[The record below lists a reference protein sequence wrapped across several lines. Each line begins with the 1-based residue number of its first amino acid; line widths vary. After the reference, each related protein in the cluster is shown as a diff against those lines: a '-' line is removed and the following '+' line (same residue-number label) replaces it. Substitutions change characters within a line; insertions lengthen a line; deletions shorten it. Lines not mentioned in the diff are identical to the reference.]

1 MLNRRLATFDP
12 DAHFIVRR
20 AGLRASGHVY
30 AKGETFRNKTV
41 PERTLR
47 QLFEQAAIQYPD
59 EALVRKPMI
68 ETPPEGDAPKKKLS
82 KEERIQALIDTHTK
96 TVLQKMCD
104 EATPP
109 IQYDRSA
116 NKGVLADL
124 LVASDADLMAPADE
138 ADGAS

>member
-12 DAHFIVRR
+12 EREFIVRR

-30 AKGETFRNKTV
+30 AKGETFRSKTV

-68 ETPPEGDAPKKKLS
+68 EAKPEGDAPKKLS
-82 KEERIQALIDTHTK
+82 KEERIQALMDTHTK
-96 TVLQKMCD
+96 TTLQKMCD
-104 EATPP
+104 EADPP
-109 IQYDRSA
+109 IKYDRSA

-124 LVASDADLMAPADE
+124 IVASDGDLMSVPDE
-138 ADGAS
+138 ADGGS